1 MSLYQDVESE
11 LLEMTPEDPMEYPPP
26 YGPNMNLPEKFN
38 VTIQAVERA
47 KRLQN
52 RILQLV
58 NVYYLGV
65 LLEIEAGPAERDR
78 YAQQLTSHYRI
89 TAVRLY
95 YLFELPGVKQL
106 MRSKRIT
113 LTTIKR
119 LTSQEFQDLVQRS
132 VEIFSGAEN

>member
-1 MSLYQDVESE
+1 MPSLHDNFITTMSLYQDVESE

-26 YGPNMNLPEKFN
+26 YDPNMNLPEKFN
-38 VTIQAVERA
+38 VTIRAVERA

-95 YLFELPGVKQL
+95 YL
-106 MRSKRIT
+106 
-113 LTTIKR
+113 
-119 LTSQEFQDLVQRS
+119 
-132 VEIFSGAEN
+132 